1 MKTVQKYV
9 KKKKCI
15 RRFKERW
22 IRRFIERR
30 LLVRNIYKNKFSKR
44 FSITSHY
51 WTCSCFLK
59 LYTEWYFSFSLKCP
73 VLKRLRSLMSG
84 SEKFRLLING
94 LILLHSVF
102 EFLWRV
108 RFQERTLIWDRASLL
123 NGLLYN
129 KELSNTQFG
138 IRRLTWSYSFSS
150 LYNWETWFV
159 FETIW
164 ASSE

>member
-1 MKTVQKYV
+1 
-9 KKKKCI
+9 
-15 RRFKERW
+15 
-22 IRRFIERR
+22 
-30 LLVRNIYKNKFSKR
+30 
-44 FSITSHY
+44 
-51 WTCSCFLK
+51 
-59 LYTEWYFSFSLKCP
+59 
-73 VLKRLRSLMSG
+73 MSG

-94 LILLHSVF
+94 SILLHSVF

-159 FETIW
+159 LEIIW
-164 ASSE
+164 ASPEKHVSIAFVPKQTSRKVWGREHFISVLFSSDIDSSFGHCDVELMVATSLSSWIVCLWLSELWLSAVYNIK